1 MKVFAHLIFASLV
14 LTAVACAP
22 RGGTRVNGAD
32 PASPTKYDHLNAEEK
47 AAMSEVLTDEA
58 EEKLTF
64 TTLHELKPQFEE
76 AVKLSKGNVRA
87 KFWIEIMNP
96 MLKMR
101 GILNRIRPLYLQQ
114 EHGMERYQ
122 ILVHGLEQS
131 SSSDYR
137 RFLTES
143 DNSGGPDSREITSDK
158 EFRLWMDEVIV
169 SLNQLRLFLKENK
182 DRTIQLR
189 VPQKW
194 MFGDSSP
201 EKNLEKKDGRC
212 GAFSFMFTKVAAC
225 SASGMVSFKVNRADL
240 EGIQYIV
247 SAQMFQLSLLY
258 AFNLNPIVMFDGF
271 SNRSTK
277 AVVLMLTKG
286 YDGSLLHRNR
296 LSIGKDLLPEWLA
309 AQKYFLSSQ
318 AELCRT
324 GEYSSRNRPG
334 YLFSTG
340 YCLDSK
346 KSEHDRKSIAI
357 IETLIAGKPIEVEQ
371 TFLDK
376 KTTIDVVKFISEPPS
391 NILSLM
397 PKTYTFDGVPL
408 TVENQAYERYFGT
421 GSMLEILEAQEL
433 ERQYDLLYSSQRR
446 SDFQPHHRRRLI
458 ELIERLG
465 GSEADLAP
473 PAAEQTHLAPPAAEP
488 TPSPDQAPLAEPAAT
503 PGAM

>member
-1 MKVFAHLIFASLV
+1 MKVFVRLVLASLF

-22 RGGTRVNGAD
+22 QGGTRGTGGE
-32 PASPTKYDHLNAEEK
+32 PAAPSNYDHLNAEEK

-64 TTLHELKPQFEE
+64 TTLHELRPQFEE
-76 AVKLSKGNVRA
+76 AVKLGKGNVRA
-87 KFWIEIMNP
+87 RFWIEIMNP

-101 GILNRIRPLYLQQ
+101 GIVNRIRPLYLQQ
-114 EHGMERYQ
+114 EYGMERYQ
-122 ILVHGLEQS
+122 ILVRGLEQT

-143 DNSGGPDSREITSDK
+143 DNSGGPDSREIHSDK

-194 MFGDSSP
+194 MFGDSAP
-201 EKNLEKKDGRC
+201 EKHLEKQDGRC
-212 GAFSFMFTKVAAC
+212 GALSFMFTKVAAC

-240 EGIQYIV
+240 EGIQYVV

-271 SNRSTK
+271 ANRSTK
-277 AVVLMLTKG
+277 EVVRRLTKG

-296 LSIGKDLLPEWLA
+296 LSVGKDLLPEWLA
-309 AQKYFLSSQ
+309 AQKYLLSSQ

-324 GEYSSRNRPG
+324 GENSSQNRPG

-340 YCLDSK
+340 YCLEKHRSDN
-346 KSEHDRKSIAI
+346 DRKSIAI
-357 IETLIAGKPIEVEQ
+357 IEALIAGKPIEVEQ
-371 TFLDK
+371 AFLEK
-376 KTTIDVVKFISEPPS
+376 KTIVDIVKFISDPPS
-391 NILSLM
+391 NILPLM
-397 PKTYTFDGVPL
+397 PKTYTFDGLPL

-421 GSMLEILEAQEL
+421 GSMQEVLQAQEL
-433 ERQYDLLYSSQRR
+433 ERQYDLLYISQWRT
-446 SDFQPHHRRRLI
+446 DFLPHHRQKLI
-458 ELIERLG
+458 ELVERRG
-465 GSEADLAP
+465 GSESDIAP
-473 PAAEQTHLAPPAAEP
+473 PAAEQTHTAPPAAE
-488 TPSPDQAPLAEPAAT
+488 QAPSAT
-503 PGAM
+503 PGAALGGK